1 MEYIGQEGEV
11 IEVYDNQTVSIDFA
25 DGSTHDFPFESIM
38 NQVSTSL
45 VTGLDVLGPFG
56 EDLSSYLVQLE

>member
-1 MEYIGQEGEV
+1 V
-11 IEVYDNQTVSIDFA
+11 VEVYDNQTVSINFA
-25 DGSTHDFPFESIM
+25 DGTAAGTTTTLDFPFESIM

-56 EDLSSYLVQLE
+56 EDLESNLVQLD

>member
-1 MEYIGQEGEV
+1 V
-11 IEVYDNQTVSIDFA
+11 VEVYDNQTVSISFA
-25 DGSTHDFPFESIM
+25 DGTTAGTTLDFPFESIM

-56 EDLSSYLVQLE
+56 DDLSSNLVQLD